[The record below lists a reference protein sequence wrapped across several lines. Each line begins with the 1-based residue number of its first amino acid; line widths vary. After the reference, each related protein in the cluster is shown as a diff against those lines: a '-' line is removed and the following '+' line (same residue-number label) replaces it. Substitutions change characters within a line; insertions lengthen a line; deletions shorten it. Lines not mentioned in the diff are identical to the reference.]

1 MTTLRTKSKWLYLI
15 AAAVAAVLAFSLVGC
30 SSSSSS
36 STESSGSTS
45 TASTKL
51 IVGLDN
57 SYPPYGFIGTDG
69 ELTGFDIDLAK
80 AVAEKN
86 GWELEL
92 QAIDWDTKDAL
103 IQSGSINCIWN
114 GFTIQGRE
122 DDYAWSDAY
131 MRNAQ
136 VVVVKNGSSISSLAD
151 LAGKTV
157 ITQQGSST
165 EELFLGDQKELADTF
180 GELKYIADFNNAF
193 LQLDSGQVDAVACDL
208 AVAQYNLAQ
217 SADKYIQLSEELS
230 SETYGIAFKKGSD
243 GEQMAKTVTETLTQ
257 LYKDGEV
264 KTIADKYTDYG
275 LSYENWL
282 LK

>member
-1 MTTLRTKSKWLYLI
+1 MTQVKAKTKWLLLA
-15 AAAVAAVLAFSLVGC
+15 AAAVVIALAMTLVGC
-30 SSSSSS
+30 SSNSS
-36 STESSGSTS
+36 STESSSSTS
-45 TASTKL
+45 ATKL

-57 SYPPYGFIGTDG
+57 SYPPYGFIGEDG

-80 AVAEKN
+80 AVCEKN
-86 GWELEL
+86 GWDLELE
-92 QAIDWDTKDAL
+92 AIDWDTKDAL
-103 IQSGSINCIWN
+103 IQSGQINCIWN

-136 VVVVKNGSSISSLAD
+136 VVVVKQGSDISSLAD

-165 EELFLGDQKELADTF
+165 EELFEGDQKELADTF
-180 GELKYIADFNNAF
+180 GSLEKIADFNNAF
-193 LQLDSGQVDAVACDL
+193 LQLDSGLVDAVACDL

-217 SADKYIQLSEELS
+217 SGDKYVQLTEELS

-243 GEQMAKTVTETLTQ
+243 GEEMAKTVTDTLTQ

-264 KTIADKYTDYG
+264 KTIAEKYTEYG

>member
-1 MTTLRTKSKWLYLI
+1 MTQVKAKTKWLLLA
-15 AAAVAAVLAFSLVGC
+15 AAAVVIALAMTLVGC
-30 SSSSSS
+30 SSNSS
-36 STESSGSTS
+36 STESSSSTS
-45 TASTKL
+45 ATKL

-57 SYPPYGFIGTDG
+57 SYPPYGFIGEDG

-80 AVAEKN
+80 AVCEKN

-92 QAIDWDTKDAL
+92 EAIDWDTKDAL
-103 IQSGSINCIWN
+103 IQSGQINCIWN

-136 VVVVKNGSSISSLAD
+136 VVVVKQGSDISSLAD

-165 EELFLGDQKELADTF
+165 EELFEGDQKELADTF
-180 GELKYIADFNNAF
+180 GSLEKIADFNNAF
-193 LQLDSGQVDAVACDL
+193 LQLDSGLVDAVACDL

-217 SADKYIQLSEELS
+217 SGDKYVQLTEELS

-243 GEQMAKTVTETLTQ
+243 GEEMAKTVTDTLTQ

-264 KTIADKYTDYG
+264 KTIAEKYTDYG